1 MELMKNATT
10 KSYYT
15 PKQLIMPLD
24 VERIIEINDAVYSF
38 SEIVDH
44 IDLTKFLA
52 KKDSRMGRP
61 RYDSVKLL
69 KEIRKTLNSAGAP
82 LPGRSAA
89 AMRVF
94 ILSAAP
100 HMKGGIAAALDWAV
114 LAYVVPHVRFF
125 GLDGSILTDAAAALP
140 RALTELTR

>member
-1 MELMKNATT
+1 MTARLLSGRMELMKKPTT
-10 KSYYT
+10 KRYYT

-38 SEIVDH
+38 SEIVDR

-69 KEIRKTLNSAGAP
+69 KIVLFCFMENGY
-82 LPGRSAA
+82 
-89 AMRVF
+89 
-94 ILSAAP
+94 
-100 HMKGGIAAALDWAV
+100 DWA
-114 LAYVVPHVRFF
+114 
-125 GLDGSILTDAAAALP
+125 G
-140 RALTELTR
+140 